1 MPEVIGHY
9 HVLDRLGTGG
19 IGELYRARDSRLG
32 RTVAVRVVSD
42 EIASDP
48 DRCARLLSAVRSA
61 ATLSHPNIAAV
72 YEVGEDRGLPYLALE
87 FVPGEPLTRLM
98 GGHAMNLRRSIGL
111 AIQIA
116 DALAEAQAV
125 GLHHGYL
132 TPAKITVTPKG
143 GIKILD
149 FGFAQFP
156 ESARSAEPVADLKSL
171 GTVLC
176 GLLPRQSASRL
187 APTASIAMAPLERAE
202 VDRIVRKLLEADG
215 AGGYESAATVA
226 AELRAVAAM
235 LDERPTA
242 GQPPVVARGQTS
254 RRVMRR
260 WFVVVLVL
268 LGVAAAVWTAG
279 RLP

>member
-32 RTVAVRVVSD
+32 RTVAVRVVSS
-42 EIASDP
+42 EIASHP
-48 DRCARLLSAVRSA
+48 DRCAHLLSAVRVA

-72 YEVGEDRGLPYLALE
+72 YEVGEDGGLPYLALE

-98 GGHAMNLRRSIGL
+98 DGHATNLRRAIGL
-111 AIQIA
+111 AMQIA
-116 DALAEAQAV
+116 DALAEAQAA

-132 TPAKITVTPKG
+132 TPASITVTPKG
-143 GIKILD
+143 RVKILD

-156 ESARSAEPVADLKSL
+156 DSARSTEPVPDLKSL

-176 GLLPRQSASRL
+176 GLLPRQSAGRL
-187 APTASIAMAPLERAE
+187 APTASVAIAPPERAE
-202 VDRIVRKLLEADG
+202 VDRIVRKLLAGDG

-235 LDERPTA
+235 LDERPIA
-242 GQPPVVARGQTS
+242 EHPPAVVPGRAS
-254 RRVMRR
+254 RRLAPR
-260 WFVVVLVL
+260 WFVVLLVL